1 MGLSPS
7 HSLLGLLCLL
17 LRISEYSE
25 LAGVKTI
32 FMITSKETTANGVA
46 RVALQKVAR
55 WCLSYQVKQKT
66 NRIICCQEI
75 APSRRVLRW
84 AIINRNCPPQI
95 SGFSF
100 FTSFLHHREGTFEC
114 VCNTG
119 CSSTVSHL
127 PFSSKDQ
134 CEAHLTGIIVFFF
147 FFFLQR

>member
-1 MGLSPS
+1 MGSSPS
-7 HSLLGLLCLL
+7 HFLLGLLCLL

-66 NRIICCQEI
+66 NRNIFCQEI

-84 AIINRNCPPQI
+84 AITNQNYPPQI
-95 SGFSF
+95 PRFHFSHRF
-100 FTSFLHHREGTFEC
+100 HEKVLLNASATRGAQAQSAIFRFHRKTSVR
-114 VCNTG
+114 
-119 CSSTVSHL
+119 
-127 PFSSKDQ
+127 
-134 CEAHLTGIIVFFF
+134 LT
-147 FFFLQR
+147 

>member
-1 MGLSPS
+1 MGSSPS
-7 HSLLGLLCLL
+7 HFLLGLLCLL

-66 NRIICCQEI
+66 NRNIFCQEI

-84 AIINRNCPPQI
+84 AITNQNYPPQI
-95 SGFSF
+95 PRFSF
-100 FTSFLHHREGTFEC
+100 FTSFSREGTFEC

-134 CEAHLTGIIVFFF
+134 CEAHLTGIIVFFLS
-147 FFFLQR
+147 FFLQR